1 MFTGN
6 KIEKW
11 LKILIFAG
19 LLTLVIMVF
28 SQKIELTSSDL
39 GRHLENGKIIWQNK
53 QVLFKNLYSYS
64 EPDTP
69 FINHHWLAGVI
80 YYATFLLGGFKL
92 LSFLNV
98 FLMVAA
104 FVLAF
109 KIAQKKAGFYISA
122 LLALPVIFL
131 LSERVE
137 IRPEIFSYLFIV
149 LTWFI
154 LERADERKNSRL
166 LFWLIP
172 LFLVWVNIH
181 SYFLIGL
188 ILVGFKFGA
197 EFLPI
202 FITAPGAFKSR
213 FKAAWPSARVW
224 LKSLGALV
232 LVCLLSPN
240 FIKNLLYPLNF
251 FKKYGYEVAENKS
264 IFSLSHLM
272 VNYNITLFKEML
284 FLLFFSLAASFFFY
298 KKRRWFELFSSFFFS
313 FLALLAVR
321 NLALFGLV
329 SLILI
334 SANLFYPFDFL
345 KNNVFYFRRE
355 FREKYRAPFL
365 IFIFLLIIIEIIYL
379 GVDARKA
386 NNFIKN
392 SPGWG
397 LSQGSEDSIKF
408 FRDNSLS
415 GPIFNN
421 YDLGS
426 ALIFWLYPKEK
437 VFVDNRPEA
446 YSKDFFA
453 NVYRPMQLKRDKWLE
468 YSAQY
473 QFKTIYISHT
483 DFTPWAQ
490 TFLGQTLDAN
500 WALVYFDRYTVIF
513 LNKEKYGQDMVSRM
527 ALDNQAI
534 RDRLRTLAADSS
546 LKTKLQLAFFANL
559 IHQSDLSEEIYREI
573 IFANPDNGL
582 ALSSLGAVYA
592 KGEDRATLSKA
603 LFYFQ
608 EGLKAG
614 YRLPSVYNQ
623 IAMVN
628 WRLGDYQEAEAA
640 WRSALKLERKN
651 SLALYYLEQIRQL
664 RLQGVIK

>member
-1 MFTGN
+1 MFAGN
-6 KIEKW
+6 RIEKW

-19 LLTLVIMVF
+19 LLVLVVMVF
-28 SQKIELTSSDL
+28 SQRIELASSDL
-39 GRHLENGKIIWQNK
+39 GRHLENGKIIWQNQ

-64 EPDTP
+64 EPDTQ
-69 FINHHWLAGVI
+69 FVNHHWLAGVI
-80 YYATFLLGGFKL
+80 YYAVFLLGGFKL
-92 LSFLNV
+92 LSLLNI
-98 FLMVAA
+98 FLMIAA
-104 FVLAF
+104 FILAF

-131 LSERVE
+131 LGERVE
-137 IRPEIFSYLFIV
+137 VRPEIFSYLFIV

-154 LERADERKNSRL
+154 LERSDERKNYRL

-202 FITAPGAFKSR
+202 FLDASGTFKNR
-213 FKAAWPSARVW
+213 FKIAW
-224 LKSLGALV
+224 LKTRIWLKYLGASI
-232 LVCLLSPN
+232 LVCLLNPN
-240 FIKNLLYPLNF
+240 FVKSLLYPFNF

-264 IFSLSHLM
+264 VFSLGHLM
-272 VNYNITLFKEML
+272 VNYNITLFEEML
-284 FLLFFSLAASFFFY
+284 FLLFFSLAASLFFY
-298 KKRRWFELFSSFFFS
+298 KRIRWFELFSSLFFS
-313 FLALLAVR
+313 FLALSAAR
-321 NLALFGLV
+321 NLSLFGLV

-345 KNNVFYFRRE
+345 KNNVFYFRHE
-355 FREKYRAPFL
+355 LREKYRASFL
-365 IFIFLLIIIEIIYL
+365 VFILVLVFVEIIYL
-379 GVDARKA
+379 GIDARKT

-408 FRDNSLS
+408 FRDNNLS

-446 YSKDFFA
+446 YSNGFFSDI
-453 NVYRPMQLKRDKWLE
+453 YRPMQLDREKWLE
-468 YSAQY
+468 YSARY

-490 TFLGQTLDAN
+490 TFLGKTIDAN

-513 LNKEKYGQDMVSRM
+513 LNKEKYDRETINRLT
-527 ALDNQAI
+527 LDKQAI
-534 RDRLRTLAADSS
+534 RNRLRSLAASS
-546 LKTKLQLAFFANL
+546 DLKTKLQLAFFANL
-559 IHQSDLSEEIYREI
+559 IHQPDLSEEIYREI
-573 IFANPDNGL
+573 IFSNPGNGL

-592 KGEDRATLSKA
+592 KGEDRNTLSEA

-608 EGLKAG
+608 ESLKAG
-614 YRLPSVYNQ
+614 YRLPGVYNQ

-628 WRLGDYQEAEAA
+628 WRLGDYQKAEAA
-640 WRSALKLERKN
+640 WHSALKLEKKN
-651 SLALYYLEQIRQL
+651 ALALYYLEQIRQL

>member
-1 MFTGN
+1 MFTGIR
-6 KIEKW
+6 IEKW
-11 LKILIFAG
+11 LKVLIFAG
-19 LLTLVIMVF
+19 LLALVVMVF

-39 GRHLENGKIIWQNK
+39 GRHLENGKIIWQNN

-64 EPDTP
+64 EPNTP

-80 YYATFLLGGFKL
+80 YYVTFLICGFKL
-92 LSFLNV
+92 LSLLNI
-98 FLMVAA
+98 FIMIAA

-131 LSERVE
+131 LGERVE
-137 IRPEIFSYLFIV
+137 VRPEIFSYLFIV

-154 LERADERKNSRL
+154 LERASERKNYRL

-188 ILVGFKFGA
+188 ILVGFKFGD
-197 EFLPI
+197 EFLPV
-202 FITAPGAFKSR
+202 FLDASGSFQSR
-213 FKAAWPSARVW
+213 FKTAWPKARVW
-224 LKSLGALV
+224 LKYLGASI
-232 LVCLLSPN
+232 LVCLLNPN

-264 IFSLSHLM
+264 VFSLGHLM
-272 VNYNITLFKEML
+272 INYNITLFEEML

-298 KKRRWFELFSSFFFS
+298 KKIRWFELFSSFFFS
-313 FLALLAVR
+313 FLALRAAR

-329 SLILI
+329 SLVLI

-345 KNNVFYFRRE
+345 KNNVFYFNRE
-355 FREKYRAPFL
+355 FKEKYRAPFL
-365 IFIFLLIIIEIIYL
+365 AFILLLIIIEIVYL
-379 GVDARKA
+379 GVDAKRT

-408 FRDNSLS
+408 FRDNNLS

-446 YSKDFFA
+446 YSNDFFA

-490 TFLGQTLDAN
+490 TFLGKTLDTN

-513 LNKEKYGQDMVSRM
+513 LNKEKYDKDVIKRLT
-527 ALDNQAI
+527 LDNQAV
-534 RDRLRTLAADSS
+534 RDRLRSLAADSS
-546 LKTKLQLAFFANL
+546 VKTKLQLAFFANL

-573 IFANPDNGL
+573 IFANPGNGL

-592 KGEDRATLSKA
+592 KKEDRDVLFKA

-608 EGLKAG
+608 ESLKAG
-614 YRLPSVYNQ
+614 YRLPGVYNL
-623 IAMVN
+623 IAITN
-628 WRLGDYQEAEAA
+628 WRLGDYQKAEAA

-651 SLALYYLEQIRQL
+651 TVALYYLEQIRQL
-664 RLQGVIK
+664 KLQGVIK